1 MSSKIPKRKG
11 LKRNYTYLLTAN
23 IIASLIGIISLVITT
38 HVLTVT
44 NFGLLMLIQVYVM
57 IVGQFVSF
65 KTWQPVIKY
74 GIDLLNESDLAGF
87 TSLIQT
93 AFKIDI
99 VTAFIGFLLALG
111 LAWPVFTVMDWDKG
125 SFDILLIYCLTI
137 LLNFSGP
144 GMGILR
150 IFDRFD
156 LIAMQQ
162 ILFQSVRCV
171 CLVFCW
177 KANLGLNAIIYSWVI
192 PEILAYFFLMSL
204 GFYELRRQKIKL
216 LIPVPIFSKQKEFFS
231 FIIANNFDSSI
242 RAVSRNID
250 VLLIGFFAGQAQA
263 GIYKLAIQLSGVIT
277 RFTDPIYQLLLP
289 VFTELVSKGK
299 KRELKEKMK
308 KITLLST
315 SIFFAIYIIILL
327 VGHPFISF
335 VFEPEYSS
343 VYKIMCIYLIAL
355 GMATSCLT
363 IVPFMHAMGL
373 PKVCLKV
380 QSKSTILYCIVLLPL
395 AYYLGTTGA
404 AVAYILYHIF
414 WFKLIW
420 PRVIEN
426 LE

>member
-44 NFGLLMLIQVYVM
+44 NFGLLMLIQSYVM

-65 KTWQPVIKY
+65 KTWQPIIKY

-93 AFKIDI
+93 SFKIDV

-125 SFDILLIYCLTI
+125 SFDILLIYCFTI

-162 ILFQSVRCV
+162 ISFQSVRCI

-177 KANLGLNAIIYSWVI
+177 IADLGFNAIIYSWVI

-204 GFYELRRQKIKL
+204 GFYELHRQNINL

-231 FIIANNFDSSI
+231 FLIANNFDSSI

-263 GIYKLAIQLSGVIT
+263 GIYRLAIQLSSVIT
-277 RFTDPIYQLLLP
+277 RFTDPIYHLLLP
-289 VFTELVSKGK
+289 IFTEHISKGEK
-299 KRELKEKMK
+299 TKLKEKMK

-315 SIFFAIYIIILL
+315 SIFFAGYIIILL
-327 VGHPFISF
+327 VGHPFINF
-335 VFEPEYSS
+335 VFGPEYSS

-355 GMATSCLT
+355 GIAISGIT

-373 PKVCLKV
+373 PKACLKV

-395 AYYLGTTGA
+395 TYSLETTGA
-404 AVAYILYHIF
+404 AIAYIFYNLF